1 LDFNW
6 VINFNKTIMKN
17 ILSLSLL
24 FVLFLSG
31 CIYYRSAE
39 IAVMTDESVNTIV
52 KYKPLILLGKSMY
65 SEPKK
70 LNNFKVENGV
80 ISGEVTNYGGSYRYR
95 GQKSFLRG
103 NFREALSVT
112 HLTTN
117 KELVNGPI
125 TLALSDVKGGQV
137 YEKAPGLT
145 ALTTVGVTAGA
156 TAGGLLVFLII
167 ACNCPH
173 VAVINPDGTE
183 NFQGSMFPGSMFK
196 MLERSDKL
204 VLSNLEPNA
213 EGATEIKVYNELEE
227 VQYLDNIQLTGVS
240 HSYGNLGLNEK
251 GELIAFNQGALP
263 VSAKA
268 QNGVDVLQALSARD
282 DVDYNFDEV
291 GIEEE
296 LNSVELTFNTK
307 NIGDIA
313 QLVIRGQQSEWLEQT
328 AEYFFQQFGTYFP
341 TWVDKMNDGDADKYN
356 QNAIDQGIS
365 MNTYVKQNGEWQYV
379 GSFNN
384 VGTVAKRDITLPI
397 DLSAFGDEVEVKLES
412 AHAFWNVDQVSL
424 TSEWSTELNTTE
436 FSALS
441 AVNEL
446 GEDVSATIAAVD
458 KNYVTQARKGT
469 YTTVHFD
476 VPKDFEGNL
485 VLNAGGYYNHVRDY
499 KNKPNKKYLKDLKN
513 TELSTHKM
521 SRLLRMY
528 ALLESASKN

>member
-1 LDFNW
+1 
-6 VINFNKTIMKN
+6 MKK

-31 CIYYRSAE
+31 CIYYRSTE
-39 IAVMTDESVNTIV
+39 IAVVTDESINTIV
-52 KYKPLILLGKSMY
+52 KYKPLVLLGKNLY
-65 SEPKK
+65 SEPKRID
-70 LNNFKVENGV
+70 NFKVNDGV
-80 ISGEVTNYGGSYRYR
+80 ITGNLSNYSGTYRYS
-95 GQKSFLRG
+95 GQNSFLK
-103 NFREALSVT
+103 NKFKDALVVT
-112 HLTTN
+112 YLTTN

-125 TLALSDVKGGQV
+125 TLTIADINGGQI
-137 YEKAPGLT
+137 YERNQGKT
-145 ALTTVGVTAGA
+145 ALATAGVTVGVTAGA
-156 TAGGLLVFLII
+156 SVGALFVLVII

-204 VLSNLEPNA
+204 VLSNLEPNS
-213 EGATEIKVYNELEE
+213 EGSTEIKVYNELEE
-227 VQYLDNIQLTGVS
+227 IQYIDNIQLNGIS
-240 HSYGNLGLNEK
+240 HNYENLGLNEK
-251 GELIAFNQGALP
+251 GKLIAFNQGALP

-291 GIEEE
+291 GTEEE

-307 NIGDIA
+307 NIGDKA
-313 QLVIRGQQSEWLEQT
+313 QLVIRGQQSKWLEQT

-341 TWVDKMNDGDADKYN
+341 TWVDKMNNGDADKYN

-397 DLSAFGDEVEVKLES
+397 DLSAYGDEVEVKLEC

-424 TSEWSTELNTTE
+424 TSEWSTELKTTE
-436 FSALS
+436 FPALS

-458 KNYVTQARKGT
+458 KNYVTQATKGT
-469 YTTVHFD
+469 YTTVQFD
-476 VPKDFEGNL
+476 VPQDFKGNL
-485 VLNAGGYYNHVRDY
+485 VLNAGGFYNHVRDY
-499 KNKPNKKYLKDLKN
+499 KNEPNKKYLKDLKN
-513 TELSTHKM
+513 TKLSTHKM
-521 SRLLRMY
+521 SRLLSIY
-528 ALLESASKN
+528 AILETASKN